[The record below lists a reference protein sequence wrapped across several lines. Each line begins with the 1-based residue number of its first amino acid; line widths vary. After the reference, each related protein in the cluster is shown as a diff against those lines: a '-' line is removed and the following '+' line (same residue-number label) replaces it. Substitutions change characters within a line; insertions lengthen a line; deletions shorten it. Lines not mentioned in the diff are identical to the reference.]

1 MTQFIVQLQHFD
13 GPLDLMLH
21 LIKDKKLSLQD
32 LNIDVLIDQ
41 YIAYIHSAD
50 NKLERA
56 AEYIYELA
64 NLIEIKSYRC
74 LPVEAKLLDL
84 DAYVEDPQETLVR
97 RLLEYQQFKDI
108 SGLLNERYQ
117 ERILQHDKPIDTKLM
132 SMADEEDVHL
142 YSGDQVDLM
151 KAMQRCLVRFE
162 STHPREVRMTRI
174 EMSVED
180 RMDQLIAMIST
191 LKEPF
196 MFDDLVQDARHLSVF
211 IITFL
216 ALLEL
221 IRIDFIQLD
230 HLKQD
235 IVFRKGRAYE
245 FVA

>member
-1 MTQFIVQLQHFD
+1 MTQFIVQLKQFD

-32 LNIDVLIDQ
+32 LNIDILIDQ
-41 YIAYIHSAD
+41 YIEFIHSVD
-50 NKLERA
+50 NKLEIA

-74 LPVEAKLLDL
+74 LPVEAKVLDV
-84 DAYVEDPQETLVR
+84 DDYVEDPQAALVR

-108 SGLLNERYQ
+108 SGVLNERYQ

-132 SMADEEDVHL
+132 SMAEDEDVHL
-142 YSGDQVDLM
+142 YRGDQGDLM
-151 KAMQRCLVRFE
+151 KAMQRCLVRFQ
-162 STHPREVRMTRI
+162 SSHPREVRMTRI
-174 EMSVED
+174 EMSVEE
-180 RMDQLIAMIST
+180 RMDQLIAMMST

-196 MFDDLVQDARHLSVF
+196 MFDDLVQDAHHLSIF

-221 IRIDFIQLD
+221 IRIDFVQLD
-230 HLKQD
+230 HLKQE